1 MSLNSKKLNYLYLAL
16 NNICLIENLEGCESL
31 KKLDMT
37 ANFIDLDDYELSM
50 KNLKEVSSIREL
62 YLTGNPISDFNKFLT
77 KIIILFSWKHYRE
90 YAVAIVDQLDM
101 LDGKEVTPSERIIA
115 KQNLQDLTVDLYT
128 KIEMKKIEKMNK
140 KNEEKPIE
148 KEENTKEDK

>member
-1 MSLNSKKLNYLYLAL
+1 
-16 NNICLIENLEGCESL
+16 
-31 KKLDMT
+31 
-37 ANFIDLDDYELSM
+37 
-50 KNLKEVSSIREL
+50 
-62 YLTGNPISDFNKFLT
+62 
-77 KIIILFSWKHYRE
+77 
-90 YAVAIVDQLDM
+90 VAIVDQLDM

-148 KEENTKEDK
+148 KEENSKEDSKK

>member
-1 MSLNSKKLNYLYLAL
+1 M
-16 NNICLIENLEGCESL
+16 
-31 KKLDMT
+31 
-37 ANFIDLDDYELSM
+37 
-50 KNLKEVSSIREL
+50 
-62 YLTGNPISDFNKFLT
+62 
-77 KIIILFSWKHYRE
+77 
-90 YAVAIVDQLDM
+90 AIVDQLDM

-148 KEENTKEDK
+148 KEENSKEDSKK